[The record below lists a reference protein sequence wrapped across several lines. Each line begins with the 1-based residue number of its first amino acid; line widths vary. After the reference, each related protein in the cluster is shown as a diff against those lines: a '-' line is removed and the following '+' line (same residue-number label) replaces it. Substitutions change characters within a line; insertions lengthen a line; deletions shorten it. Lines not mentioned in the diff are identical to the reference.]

1 MKINNPLLN
10 FTLLIAVSGLVLSA
24 RIGGASDLK
33 SKGMPP
39 SEWLVSVDW
48 LKDHVNDKDLIIVDA
63 RSEKEY
69 AQGHLPNAIRLDL
82 SDLSAKTNEL
92 GLQELNKALSE
103 KFSILG
109 ITGAEQVIIYDEANA
124 TRGPRALWF
133 LTYAGYTKG
142 RVLYGG
148 LASWQESSFPLSW
161 DRRAREPRPFVVKP
175 NPEVLATTD
184 YVAKRIKNAG
194 VLILDVR
201 SRQEYSGNEPSKPGE
216 RTGHIPGAVWFEWT
230 NLLDDKLRYLPLAD
244 LQKKLFEAGITPDKE
259 IITYCQAGNR
269 SCNTYLALRS
279 LGYPRVKNYIGS
291 WKEWVTRLDL
301 PIEKGEP
308 ATSQ

>member
-1 MKINNPLLN
+1 MNIKNPLLKL
-10 FTLLIAVSGLVLSA
+10 TLLLAVSGLVLSA
-24 RIGGASDLK
+24 RIWGASDLK
-33 SKGMPP
+33 SKGMPQ

-48 LKDHVNDKDLIIVDA
+48 LKDHLNDKDLIIVDA

-103 KFSILG
+103 KFSLLG

-148 LASWQESSFPLSW
+148 LASWQESNFPLSW
-161 DRRAREPRPFVVKP
+161 DRRTREPRPFVVKP

-184 YVAKRIKNAG
+184 YVAKRIKNPGA
-194 VLILDVR
+194 LILDVR
-201 SRQEYSGNEPSKPGE
+201 SRQEYNGNEPSKPGE

-269 SCNTYLALRS
+269 SCNTYLVLRS

-301 PIEKGEP
+301 PIEKDAP
-308 ATSQ
+308 ATGQ